1 MDSKRSSRPHT
12 SRNYKLNLLTQ
23 SSYVSNDIPLTT
35 RTVISHKS
43 RNTNELQ
50 YQHRKFKSLN
60 NINDKIKTHCNGFT
74 FNKSENVFTDN
85 SQPFLGQ
92 YSLFKEKIIIRGY
105 SNNNNNNNTHFNS
118 VNNKKR
124 IYTPIKMNNA
134 LPQQFMLINKSNTLY
149 KANANKDK
157 KRNVRKLYVKQHV
170 NNKSEVPKFHKVR
183 SWESGD
189 DVANKMDDSVIINQV
204 KRRFSER
211 EINLF
216 SNPESKMY
224 YIFKYAKYLF
234 RQKTFEHNTRN
245 NPVLRRQ
252 RLENEIK
259 QANSKVKDMLSS
271 LKQLRII
278 NDDIISKKYHTN
290 QQTFFDKKIKME

>member
-1 MDSKRSSRPHT
+1 MDSQRSSRPHT

-23 SSYVSNDIPLTT
+23 NSYVSNDIALTT
-35 RTVISHKS
+35 RTVISATSHNKK
-43 RNTNELQ
+43 ELQ

-60 NINDKIKTHCNGFT
+60 NINDKLKTHCNNGFT
-74 FNKSENVFTDN
+74 FNKSENICNDN

-92 YSLFKEKIIIRGY
+92 YSLFKEKIILRGY
-105 SNNNNNNNTHFNS
+105 NNNNNHFNTI
-118 VNNKKR
+118 NNKKR
-124 IYTPIKMNNA
+124 IYTPIKVNNA
-134 LPQQFMLINKSNTLY
+134 VPQQFMLINKANTVH
-149 KANANKDK
+149 KAKVNKDK
-157 KRNVRKLYVKQHV
+157 KRNVKKLYVKQDKRGV
-170 NNKSEVPKFHKVR
+170 TRFHKVR
-183 SWESGD
+183 SENVFTST
-189 DVANKMDDSVIINQV
+189 MDDSVVVNQV
-204 KRRFSER
+204 KGRFSER

-234 RQKTFEHNTRN
+234 KQKTFEHNTRN

-259 QANSKVKDMLSS
+259 QANNKVKDMLSS

-290 QQTFFDKKIKME
+290 QKTFFDKKIKME

>member
-1 MDSKRSSRPHT
+1 MDSQRSSRPHT

-23 SSYVSNDIPLTT
+23 NSYVSNDIALTT
-35 RTVISHKS
+35 RTVISSKS
-43 RNTNELQ
+43 HNKKELQ

-60 NINDKIKTHCNGFT
+60 NITDKLKTYCNNGFT
-74 FNKSENVFTDN
+74 FNKSENICNDN

-92 YSLFKEKIIIRGY
+92 YSLFKEKIILRGY
-105 SNNNNNNNTHFNS
+105 NNNNNSHFNS
-118 VNNKKR
+118 INHKKR
-124 IYTPIKMNNA
+124 IYTPIKVNNA
-134 LPQQFMLINKSNTLY
+134 VPQQFMLINKANTVH
-149 KANANKDK
+149 KANVNKDK
-157 KRNVRKLYVKQHV
+157 KRNVKKLYVKQDKRGV
-170 NNKSEVPKFHKVR
+170 TRFHKVR
-183 SWESGD
+183 SENVFAST
-189 DVANKMDDSVIINQV
+189 MDDSVVVNQV
-204 KRRFSER
+204 KGRFSER

-234 RQKTFEHNTRN
+234 KQKTFEHNTRN

-259 QANSKVKDMLSS
+259 QANNKVKDMLSS

-290 QQTFFDKKIKME
+290 QKTFFDKKIKME